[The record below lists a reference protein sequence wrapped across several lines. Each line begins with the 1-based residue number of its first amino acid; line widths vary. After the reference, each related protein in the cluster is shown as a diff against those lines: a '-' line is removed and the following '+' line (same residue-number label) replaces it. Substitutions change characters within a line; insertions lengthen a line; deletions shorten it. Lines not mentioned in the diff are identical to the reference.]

1 MKKIL
6 IAILLIS
13 VSFSS
18 YSQRK
23 SKKTKSINKNYLVI
37 KIFESTPF
45 SSEEINEMNNFSQD
59 TDLARDSYNEMM
71 AKEYLFRESNINVKY
86 EFGLNYSMTK
96 EEKEKINQM
105 TNESQNIAQVVN
117 GASEFGWQIVSAN
130 SVILKNDSRLHYIY
144 MSK

>member
-6 IAILLIS
+6 IAILLIT

-45 SSEEINEMNNFSQD
+45 SAEEINEMSNFSQD

>member
-6 IAILLIS
+6 IAILLIT

-23 SKKTKSINKNYLVI
+23 SKKTKSINKNYMVI

-130 SVILKNDSRLHYIY
+130 SDILKNDSRLHYIY

>member
-6 IAILLIS
+6 IAILLIT

-37 KIFESTPF
+37 KIFESSPLST
-45 SSEEINEMNNFSQD
+45 EEINEMNNFSQD
-59 TDLARDSYNEMM
+59 TDLAKDAYDEMI
-71 AKEYLFRESNINVKY
+71 AKEYLFRESSIKVKY

-96 EEKEKINQM
+96 EENEKINQM
-105 TNESQNIAQVVN
+105 TNESQNIAQAVN

>member
-6 IAILLIS
+6 IAILLIT

-59 TDLARDSYNEMM
+59 TDLARDSYNEMI

>member
-6 IAILLIS
+6 IAILLIT

>member
-1 MKKIL
+1 MLKKFIFFVSL
-6 IAILLIS
+6 I
-13 VSFSS
+13 
-18 YSQRK
+18 
-23 SKKTKSINKNYLVI
+23 
-37 KIFESTPF
+37 IF
-45 SSEEINEMNNFSQD
+45 
-59 TDLARDSYNEMM
+59 
-71 AKEYLFRESNINVKY
+71 SNISYLSFADIIPLKKPTQ
-86 EFGLNYSMTK
+86 TK

>member
-6 IAILLIS
+6 IAILLIT

-37 KIFESTPF
+37 KIFESNPL
-45 SSEEINEMNNFSQD
+45 SIEDINEMNNFSQD
-59 TDLARDSYNEMM
+59 TELGRDAYDEMI
-71 AKEYLFRESNINVKY
+71 AKEYLFRESSIKVKY

-96 EEKEKINQM
+96 EENEKINQM
-105 TNESQNIAQVVN
+105 TNESQNIAQAVN

>member
-6 IAILLIS
+6 IAILLIT

-37 KIFESTPF
+37 KVFESTPF
-45 SSEEINEMNNFSQD
+45 SAEEINEMNNLSQD

>member
-59 TDLARDSYNEMM
+59 TDLARDAYNEMI

-96 EEKEKINQM
+96 EEKEKINQIA
-105 TNESQNIAQVVN
+105 NESQNIAHVVN
-117 GASEFGWQIVSAN
+117 GASEFGWQIVSTN

>member
-59 TDLARDSYNEMM
+59 TDLARDAYNEMI

>member
-6 IAILLIS
+6 IAILLIT

-23 SKKTKSINKNYLVI
+23 SKKTKSINKNYMVI

-130 SVILKNDSRLHYIY
+130 SVIFKNDSRLHYIY

>member
-6 IAILLIS
+6 IAILLIT

-45 SSEEINEMNNFSQD
+45 SSEEINEMKNFSQD
-59 TDLARDSYNEMM
+59 TDLARDSYNEMI

-117 GASEFGWQIVSAN
+117 GASEFGWQIVSVN

>member
-6 IAILLIS
+6 IAILLIT

-45 SSEEINEMNNFSQD
+45 SAEEINEMKNFSQD

>member
-6 IAILLIS
+6 IAILLIT

-23 SKKTKSINKNYLVI
+23 SKKTKSINKNYMVI

>member
-6 IAILLIS
+6 IAILLIT

-23 SKKTKSINKNYLVI
+23 SNKTKSINKNYMVI

-45 SSEEINEMNNFSQD
+45 SAEEINEMNKFSQD

>member
-6 IAILLIS
+6 IAILLIT

-23 SKKTKSINKNYLVI
+23 SKKTKSINKNYMVI

-45 SSEEINEMNNFSQD
+45 SAEEINEMNNFSQD
-59 TDLARDSYNEMM
+59 NDLARDSYNEMI

>member
-6 IAILLIS
+6 IAILLIT

-23 SKKTKSINKNYLVI
+23 SKKTKSINKNYMVI

-117 GASEFGWQIVSAN
+117 GASECGWQIVSAN

>member
-6 IAILLIS
+6 IAILLIA

-37 KIFESTPF
+37 KIFESNPF
-45 SSEEINEMNNFSQD
+45 SFEEINEMSNFSQD
-59 TDLARDSYNEMM
+59 TDLSRDSYNEMM

>member
-6 IAILLIS
+6 IAILLIT

-45 SSEEINEMNNFSQD
+45 SSEEINEMNTFSENRILMSSMNL
-59 TDLARDSYNEMM
+59 DL
-71 AKEYLFRESNINVKY
+71 ITV
-86 EFGLNYSMTK
+86 
-96 EEKEKINQM
+96 
-105 TNESQNIAQVVN
+105 
-117 GASEFGWQIVSAN
+117 
-130 SVILKNDSRLHYIY
+130 
-144 MSK
+144 